1 MKIRDYICT
10 EVLNAIEK
18 QYKECDDK
26 GCYCYANDIL
36 LYVHPVY
43 PYNEKI
49 FNIKVYLPI
58 GHMYYGKNYESIW
71 EYTKIITRVDLD
83 KDYCRWNYNT
93 KIKRIY
99 GGCEITLGGTKYW
112 ELNFTKDINKS
123 TEIEDENGNSKE
135 EYYSLSDNFDT
146 AIEFLEKIGCG
157 DVQVYEKNN
166 ELVLF
171 KGKLIPLQKK
181 NRAAYIIPVP
191 IKEILSKVVK
201 ENESIEEILKVDTAL
216 YLRRRRRKELRNF
229 LSLYSCIQVKHK
241 KYNSPSLYELDSK
254 ISNKELL
261 FIYGPVTNVTINTVV
276 DTTFIDELNRYYKE
290 KLTDQTYKLLCL
302 IFSTKEKDKNL
313 LHEICMGLSIYL

>member
-49 FNIKVYLPI
+49 FNVCVYLPI

-71 EYTKIITRVDLD
+71 EYNTKIKRVDLD
-83 KDYCRWNYNT
+83 KNYLNYNT
-93 KIKRIY
+93 KIKRVY
-99 GGCEITLGGTKYW
+99 SGREVMLGGAYYW
-112 ELNFTKDINKS
+112 ELDFGIDINKS
-123 TEIEDENGNSKE
+123 TEIEEDNSKE
-135 EYYSLSDNFDT
+135 NYYFSSDNFDN

-157 DVQVYEKNN
+157 EVQVYEKNN

-181 NRAAYIIPVP
+181 DRTAYIIPVP
-191 IKEILSKVVK
+191 IEEILSKVVK
-201 ENESIEEILKVDTAL
+201 ENESVEEILKVDTAL
-216 YLRRRRRKELRNF
+216 YLRRRRRKELRKF

-276 DTTFIDELNRYYKE
+276 DTTFIDELNQYYKE

-302 IFSTKEKDKNL
+302 IFSTKEKDKDL
-313 LHEICMGLSIYL
+313 LHEIRMGLSIYL